1 MQEKQLSP
9 SLGKQTFYALT
20 RSDIAKFTGHGSDN
34 FLDDFDKADEEER
47 RHSLLQYPNEIMRI
61 PQLRESGYWQFLT
74 TQQLWLHSPINGSVE
89 RKQIVSF
96 IFGRLN
102 LKNFSMNLAVIRS
115 QESTTISEHVK
126 QLLSVI

>member
-89 RKQIVSF
+89 RKQICLLHFRV
-96 IFGRLN
+96 LN
-102 LKNFSMNLAVIRS
+102 LTNLSMNPAMMGS
-115 QESTTISEHVK
+115 QEQKMINSR
-126 QLLSVI
+126 